1 MMTKPI
7 PYKHTGESMNIRTY
21 AFPLLFAALLCL
33 VALAG
38 PAAAATPFQNLNSY
52 SRLIQPGSGSTP
64 AIPVPSPV
72 PTDVIPSDPF
82 SRRTLSISSMLINIQ
97 PYVPSNDLSQFTH
110 INRNQDAN
118 HFSWDDIFTPVTPPG
133 GCGG

>member
-7 PYKHTGESMNIRTY
+7 PYKHTGESMDIRTC
-21 AFPLLFAALLCL
+21 AFPLLLAALLCL

-52 SRLIQPGSGSTP
+52 SRLIQPGSGSIP
-64 AIPVPSPV
+64 VIPVPSPV
-72 PTDVIPSDPF
+72 PTAVIPSDPL
-82 SRRTLSISSMLINIQ
+82 SQRTISISDMLINIQ
-97 PYVPSNDLSQFTH
+97 PYVPNNDLSQFTH
-110 INRNQDAN
+110 INRNQDTN
-118 HFSWDDIFTPVTPPG
+118 RYSWDDLFNPLPPG